1 MVSPICTRL
10 RYSQENGESGDGF
23 LLLQT
28 NSGPIGREYI
38 LKSDL
43 KKMRWKIAIS
53 FASLIGLSTAQ
64 LARYVSPSDSSV
76 SFSLNIPTST
86 SNSGSGA
93 IFFQVRGPATGKSW
107 IALGIGSGMT
117 GAHIFVVYTD
127 GSGNVT
133 VSARA
138 GQGHFEPQF
147 SSDAEITLLGGSG
160 IVGGSLIANV
170 RCDNCLSLAELSVTN
185 TRSNW
190 IWADKDGS
198 AIDSSDVE
206 ANIQHHDR
214 TGLFTFDLT
223 RAAGGDS
230 SNPFVQS
237 AQSSA
242 SVTATGTGSRT
253 SGGSTPTSTNGSSNG
268 SGDGDGDDNDY
279 NLGSGSSGASTGVS
293 NITKMLKVHGILMG
307 LAFAVFFPLGAIII
321 RVMPGAHKADVHM
334 VVQIIGFGLSIAGL
348 AYGVML
354 AEDLRYLKETHPVI
368 GMVVMGG
375 LFFQPIVGLIH
386 HWLYKAKGQP
396 TILAY
401 IHTYWG
407 RALLILG
414 IVNGGLGLDLADN
427 TTGGK
432 IAYSVVAGVLG
443 LAWLAASVL
452 YYVRGG
458 SKAAGDAALEK
469 PLSSDGLRE

>member
-1 MVSPICTRL
+1 
-10 RYSQENGESGDGF
+10 
-23 LLLQT
+23 
-28 NSGPIGREYI
+28 
-38 LKSDL
+38 
-43 KKMRWKIAIS
+43 MRWKLATS

-86 SNSGSGA
+86 STSGSGA
-93 IFFQVRGPATGKSW
+93 IFFQIRGPATGKTW
-107 IALGIGSGMT
+107 IALGIGSGMA
-117 GAHIFVVYTD
+117 GAHIFIVYTD

-138 GQGHFEPQF
+138 GQGHFEPVF
-147 SSDAEITLLGGSG
+147 SSDAQITVLDGSG

-198 AIDSSDVE
+198 ALDSSDVE
-206 ANIQHHDR
+206 ANIQQHDR
-214 TGLFTFDLT
+214 TGVFTFDLT

-242 SVTATGTGSRT
+242 STTATGFVTRTTGGPR
-253 SGGSTPTSTNGSSNG
+253 PTSTNGA
-268 SGDGDGDDNDY
+268 SGDDGDDNL
-279 NLGSGSSGASTGVS
+279 NLGSGSSNIVS
-293 NITKMLKVHGILMG
+293 SAAARIARMLKIHGILMG

-321 RVMPGAHKADVHM
+321 RLMPGPHKADIHM
-334 VVQIIGFGLSIAGL
+334 IVQVVGFALSVAGL
-348 AYGVML
+348 AYGVLL
-354 AEDLRYLKETHPVI
+354 AEDLRYLKETHPII

-386 HWLYKAKGQP
+386 HWLFKAKGKR

-407 RALLILG
+407 RAILILG
-414 IVNGGLGLDLADN
+414 IVNGGLGLQLADN
-427 TTGGK
+427 TTGGT
-432 IAYSVVAGVLG
+432 IAYSVVAGVMG

-458 SKAAGDAALEK
+458 SNIPIGGDAKLEK
-469 PLSSDGLRE
+469 PLSAEGLRE